1 MIIINF
7 LIDYIIMLLF
17 PINTYFII
25 HEIDKNNIYN
35 IIITSMILDIL
46 YHQLLSN
53 LILLLS
59 IYYIVKKLKIKN
71 KYYIL
76 KNILIF
82 IIFFNITYFLNGY
95 NITKYL
101 SLFIISTIFQIIYIC
116 IYKRIKIYNN
126 T

>member
-25 HEIDKNNIYN
+25 HEIDKDNIYN

-46 YHQLLSN
+46 YYQLLNN

-59 IYYIVKKLKIKN
+59 IYYLVKKIKIKN
-71 KYYIL
+71 KNNLL

-101 SLFIISTIFQIIYIC
+101 SLFITSTIFQIIYMC

-126 T
+126 A